1 MSHSTET
8 TTQPPHDVVVGFGNI
23 LLKDEGIGVHVIQHM
38 ECLPRKSDREY
49 LLIDGGTCP
58 DVFFNLPEE
67 ISTLIVVDAVKGGGE
82 PGSIYRFTPDDIEF
96 KRATITTL
104 HQLGL
109 REGLGMMKDLG
120 KYPERVIVIGVE
132 PKEIDWG
139 LKISPELE
147 KIVRQVILLVEQE
160 IANRD
165 TPDQG
170 TAVGLKESLQ

>member
-1 MSHSTET
+1 MSYRAET
-8 TTQPPHDVVVGFGNI
+8 TTQPSQAAVVGFGNI
-23 LLKDEGIGVHVIQHM
+23 LLKDEGIGIHVIQRM
-38 ECLPRKSDREY
+38 DSLPRKSAREY
-49 LLIDGGTCP
+49 LLVDGGTCP

-147 KIVRQVILLVEQE
+147 KKVRQVILLVEQE
-160 IANRD
+160 IANID
-165 TPDQG
+165 TLDQG
-170 TAVGLKESLQ
+170 TVVGLKESLQ

>member
-1 MSHSTET
+1 MSHRAET
-8 TTQPPHDVVVGFGNI
+8 TTQLSQAAVVGFGNI
-23 LLKDEGIGVHVIQHM
+23 LLKDEGIGIHVIQRM
-38 ECLPRKSDREY
+38 DSLSRKSAREY
-49 LLIDGGTCP
+49 LLLDGGTCP

-109 REGLGMMKDLG
+109 REGLRMMKDSG
-120 KYPERVIVIGVE
+120 KYAERVIVIGVE

-147 KIVRQVILLVEQE
+147 KKVRQVILLVEQE
-160 IANRD
+160 IANID

-170 TAVGLKESLQ
+170 TVAGLKESLQ